1 MSASYLQSRAVALV
15 AVLLVASVVPALAP
29 SGSGTASAAS
39 VSFTPNV
46 VYEETGDVANITVQT
61 NGGGVVNIGSPSDA
75 FWLQVKVGGKQEIRL
90 NTYKAGMAET
100 TAEMKA
106 AVSGGTVV
114 NSPEPT
120 PLDKP
125 LGAAKYTLNVT
136 KKGNEVG
143 VGALVIEE
151 RSTFGVSTRIAP
163 DGLGAKEV
171 SSKKGMA
178 KHGVAPGGT
187 VAYDDWLLV
196 HVNATGVKGPLAKGR
211 LSENSSLMQVN
222 FVQTNT
228 RPNADPNRFYGAS
241 VARVSTVGDRDGFYL
256 AVDTSGHGVEPGD
269 AYRVEFVVPER
280 SPLTKTRESA
290 SAEIEVVE
298 RRVDVD
304 RNGPGKTVVV
314 EGETTIRGSTS
325 LTPGST
331 INISARDDDIP
342 PFHMGRTVT
351 VTENRTFS
359 TTFGFSDIDPGR
371 EFEIRLEDQKRTI
384 PGIVA
389 IEATPT
395 ATTAAPDPTAT
406 ATPDPTTAPNRTTTR
421 TTAPP
426 NTTTTETAKTTVE
439 GLTQAPV
446 DATRKP
452 LTQRASENV
461 SDGDGGGDGSGDG
474 GGLVPVPGFGPVVGL
489 VALLAG
495 GVIAARRR

>member
-15 AVLLVASVVPALAP
+15 AVLLVASVAPALVPTAAAE
-29 SGSGTASAAS
+29 TASAAS
-39 VSFTPNV
+39 ASFTPNV

-61 NGGGVVNIGSPSDA
+61 NGGGYLNIGSPSDA
-75 FWLQVKVGGKQEIRL
+75 FWLRIKVGGGKKEVRL
-90 NTYKAGMAET
+90 NTYRAGMAKSRE
-100 TAEMKA
+100 EMKKA
-106 AVSGGTVV
+106 ISGGTLIEFGLSDL
-114 NSPEPT
+114 N
-120 PLDKP
+120 KP

-136 KKGNEVG
+136 KNGNEVG
-143 VGALVIEE
+143 VGALVLQE
-151 RSTFGVSTRIAP
+151 RGTFGVSKKIAP
-163 DGLGAKEV
+163 KAVDAKELA
-171 SSKKGMA
+171 SKKGMG
-178 KHGVAPGGT
+178 KHAVAPRGK

-196 HVNATGVKGPLAKGR
+196 RINATGVKGALDKKE
-211 LSENSSLMQVN
+211 LTENSDLMQVN

-228 RPNADPNRFYGAS
+228 RPNGDPNRFYGAS
-241 VARVSTVGDRDGFYL
+241 VARVSTVGDREGFYL
-256 AVDTSGHGVEPGD
+256 AVDTSGHDIEPGD
-269 AYRVEFVVPER
+269 AYRIEFVVPKD
-280 SPLTKTRESA
+280 SPLTKKRENA
-290 SAEIEVVE
+290 STEIEVVQ

-331 INISARDDDIP
+331 INVSARDDDIP

-406 ATPDPTTAPNRTTTR
+406 PDPTTAPNRTTTR

-426 NTTTTETAKTTVE
+426 NTTTTETAKTTAA

-461 SDGDGGGDGSGDG
+461 SDGGGDGASDG